1 MWLWDINNI
10 TFIVGYKKYHS
21 CSKMDFF
28 ITLVM
33 EQLIDQK
40 TQKSNR
46 QEKVNAYENKKEG

>member
-1 MWLWDINNI
+1 
-10 TFIVGYKKYHS
+10 
-21 CSKMDFF
+21 MDFF